1 MSTNTRK
8 SEEGFSRTAL
18 GGTDLKDPSTHD
30 SGKNDLKNLST
41 HDLHKSFGG
50 HKVINGA
57 NIEVLPNKINL
68 LIGANGSGKT
78 TLVNLVS
85 GLLRSQSGKVMYV
98 GSDITN
104 MASHKVFEKGIIRTF
119 QTPKL
124 FMSLTLFDNLLMARP
139 HVGESFL
146 RWVLPNRWEN
156 EEKVLTEKA
165 LGILDALGILGLKD
179 HLAYDL
185 SGGQIKLLELGKTL
199 MGDFTLVLLDE
210 PIAGIAPKLAH
221 TIFEK
226 IQEICKAQNTTFLI
240 IEHRLDIA
248 LRYVDH
254 VFVMHEGQI
263 IVDGKPD
270 TILQNKQV
278 IESYLG

>member
-1 MSTNTRK
+1 MNLEDHK
-8 SEEGFSRTAL
+8 
-18 GGTDLKDPSTHD
+18 
-30 SGKNDLKNLST
+30 SGKNFEEHKGTSIHQSASQSLKT
-41 HDLHKSFGG
+41 QDLHKSFGG
-50 HKVINGA
+50 LNVINGT
-57 NIEVLPNKINL
+57 NIEIIPGKINL

-85 GLLRSQSGKVMYV
+85 GLLHSQSGKVSYI
-98 GSDITN
+98 GKDITN
-104 MASHKVFEKGIIRTF
+104 MEPNKIFDEGIIRTF

-124 FMSLTLFDNLLMARP
+124 FMNLTLLDNLLMAHS
-139 HVGESFL
+139 HVGESFNL
-146 RWVLPNRWEN
+146 CMFSNKWTK
-156 EEKVLTEKA
+156 EEKELTKKA
-165 LGILDALGILGLKD
+165 LSILDSLGILALKD

-199 MGDFTLVLLDE
+199 MADFTLVLLDE

-226 IQEICKAQNTTFLI
+226 IQEICKNKKTTFLI

-263 IVDGKPD
+263 IADGDPE
-270 TILQNKQV
+270 TILQNQKV
-278 IESYLG
+278 IASYLGG

>member
-1 MSTNTRK
+1 MSTNIHDSDEDFDKTP
-8 SEEGFSRTAL
+8 L
-18 GGTDLKDPSTHD
+18 GGIDLKNPDTPD
-30 SGKNDLKNLST
+30 LGKDGLKNLST
-41 HDLHKSFGG
+41 HDLHKSFDG
-50 HKVINGA
+50 HNVINGA
-57 NIEVLPNKINL
+57 SIEIFPNKVNL

-98 GSDITN
+98 GKDITN
-104 MASHKVFEKGIIRTF
+104 LQPHKVFERGIIRTF

-146 RWVLPNRWEN
+146 NWVLPNKWEN

-165 LGILDALGILGLKD
+165 LGILDALGILELKD

-226 IQEICKAQNTTFLI
+226 IREICGAQNTTFLI

-248 LRYVDH
+248 LQYVDH

-263 IVDGKPD
+263 IVHGEPE

>member
-1 MSTNTRK
+1 M
-8 SEEGFSRTAL
+8 
-18 GGTDLKDPSTHD
+18 
-30 SGKNDLKNLST
+30 
-41 HDLHKSFGG
+41 
-50 HKVINGA
+50 INGA
-57 NIEVLPNKINL
+57 NIEIIPNKINL

-85 GLLRSQSGKVMYV
+85 GLLQSQSGQVFYMDKN
-98 GSDITN
+98 ITN
-104 MASHKVFEKGIIRTF
+104 MPPHKIFEEGIIRTF

-124 FMSLTLFDNLLMARP
+124 FMNLTLFDNLLMAHN
-139 HVGESFL
+139 HVGESFNL
-146 RWVLPNRWEN
+146 CMFPNKWKK
-156 EEKVLTEKA
+156 EEKELTEKA
-165 LGILDALGILGLKD
+165 LSILDSLGILALKD

-199 MGDFTLVLLDE
+199 MADFSLVLLDE

-226 IQEICKAQNTTFLI
+226 IQEICKNNNTTFLI

-263 IVDGKPD
+263 IADGDPD
-270 TILQNKQV
+270 TILKNQKV
-278 IESYLG
+278 VASYIGG